1 MSKTEYEP
9 KPVEPLFETLA
20 GAGYTKCE
28 HARQNRTVPMPYC
41 RDCGAAEGV
50 EGSLAFKREPLFL

>member
-1 MSKTEYEP
+1 MSKVAYEP
-9 KPVEPLFETLA
+9 QPVTPLFETLA

-28 HARQNRTVPMPYC
+28 HARQNRGVPMPYC

-50 EGSLAFKREPLFL
+50 EGSLDFKREPLGL